1 MAQAMFNYQ
10 NEMQEQN
17 FMDGTMEMQNLLN
30 SMKMNQFT
38 ESNPDQDFFQDDNDT
53 KKTTQKIEK
62 NRNLIVIEKLS
73 KKFFN
78 QHCL

>member
-62 NRNLIVIEKLS
+62 IETL
-73 KKFFN
+73 
-78 QHCL
+78 